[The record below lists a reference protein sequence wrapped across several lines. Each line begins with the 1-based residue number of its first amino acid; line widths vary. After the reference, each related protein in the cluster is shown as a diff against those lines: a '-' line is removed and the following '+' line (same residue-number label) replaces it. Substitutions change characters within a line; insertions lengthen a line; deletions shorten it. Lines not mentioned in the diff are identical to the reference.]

1 MASTATVG
9 SRTGDVWSACET
21 EGGGGEEGGEMGD

>member
-9 SRTGDVWSACET
+9 SGDVWSACET